1 MVEWCSIY
9 YFLNCND
16 VSFDTFENKED
27 TNENSILED
36 VKSGENENYMFK
48 FVDASSFV
56 TVFSSNLNEPVSF
69 INVEEKC
76 IAESQLKDQY
86 GQVVFDDEPPIGK
99 HFQKF
104 RSKNKFKLLPYA
116 VYIKPDEVYQPF
128 VEVDQNLTLRKRL

>member
-69 INVEEKC
+69 INVGEKC